1 MSLSLELHFENQ
13 PSFVKAGY
21 VYYECYMNTR
31 RQSFYMRYI
40 VSEILKNNG
49 NNYYKSNDYLKA
61 SEEYEKSLSIF
72 RYIRKKI
79 NPFQKQE
86 ELEHIEDHGE
96 NSFEKEKIIN
106 LKLGLYLNLS
116 LCYLIMGR
124 LFNALRAS
132 QEALKLDPYNAKALY
147 RSAKAKIM
155 NKDSSFHELTS
166 SKKELEFALHQQPND
181 QLIKQELSKLNEEL
195 MKYNSH
201 ESMGMGAS
209 IKKNTLPYFNQT
221 EQKKEFPLQN
231 TNEFKDLEKFLNT
244 KGQDIIKVYEAIGKY
259 KEAEEFKKEIKT
271 ALEAKNQ
278 IEKIGMINFDQP
290 NEYMMELAEKYK
302 L

>member
-1 MSLSLELHFENQ
+1 MSFSLELHFENQ

-21 VYYECYMNTR
+21 TYYESYMNTR
-31 RQSFYMRYI
+31 RQSFYMRFI
-40 VSEILKNNG
+40 VSEVLKNNG

-72 RYIRKKI
+72 RYIRKKM
-79 NPFQKQE
+79 NPFKKQE
-86 ELEHIEDHGE
+86 ELEHIEDNGGTA
-96 NSFEKEKIIN
+96 FEKEKIIS

-195 MKYNSH
+195 MKYSSH
-201 ESMGMGAS
+201 ENMGAN
-209 IKKNTLPYFNQT
+209 IQKTPLPFFNQT
-221 EQKKEFPLQN
+221 ETKTKKETFLHNP
-231 TNEFKDLEKFLNT
+231 NEFKDLEKFLNT
-244 KGQDIIKVYEAIGKY
+244 KGQDIIRVYEAIGKY

-278 IEKIGMINFDQP
+278 IEKIGMIDFDQP

-302 L
+302 F